1 MRGQKSMKTKRA
13 LSAILLGGILACGGF
28 WFFRATPE
36 SSLPNFAP
44 RGVGQ
49 SAWFQTVAS
58 GITGNV
64 AESAATP
71 FLSETGIIQV
81 AIIVNSGS
89 ATAGTVAVY
98 TQVKQGDAVYVA
110 VPSATYGLMASSSAI
125 SDTIVV
131 GTGYHKLVVSGATGT
146 FDFDLAVRDF

>member
-13 LSAILLGGILACGGF
+13 LSAILLGGVLACGGF
-28 WFFRATPE
+28 WLFRATPE
-36 SSLPNFAP
+36 STLPNFAP

-81 AIIVNSGS
+81 AVIVNSGS
-89 ATAGTVAVY
+89 ASAGTITAC
-98 TQVKQGDAVYVA
+98 TQVKQGDAVYVPVA
-110 VPSATYGLMASSSAI
+110 YATYSLVASASIVSDPI
-125 SDTIVV
+125 SV

-146 FDFDLAVRDF
+146 FNFDLGVRDF